1 MENLEK
7 MFEIKTVPSC
17 PANIL
22 QSYRADEIFGIY
34 AAEKF
39 QVKTKEKT
47 FTTTMYPF
55 LQTDYFVD
63 ELMGTAYFFRDHFS
77 GFLYFKPNQKRV
89 RTLETHRSSHTKI
102 FPTMSSEHFLINFMG

>member
-1 MENLEK
+1 MISFFFPMILQLLLKFWFRVSNTTTMEKLEE
-7 MFEIKTVPSC
+7 MFEIKTIPSC
-17 PANIL
+17 PARIL
-22 QSYRADEIFGIY
+22 QSYQADEIFGVY

-63 ELMGTAYFFRDHFS
+63 ELMGKAYHF
-77 GFLYFKPNQKRV
+77 
-89 RTLETHRSSHTKI
+89 
-102 FPTMSSEHFLINFMG
+102 

>member
-17 PANIL
+17 PAKIL
-22 QSYRADEIFGIY
+22 QSYQADEIFGIY

-55 LQTDYFVD
+55 LQTDFFVD
-63 ELMGTAYFFRDHFS
+63 ELMGKAY
-77 GFLYFKPNQKRV
+77 
-89 RTLETHRSSHTKI
+89 
-102 FPTMSSEHFLINFMG
+102 HFLRPILGISVF